1 MNSPTVPQE
10 REAEIALLG
19 SIFIDENIIFEISD
33 LLSPDDFY
41 DSQNRLIYKAM
52 LELSKSGKSIDV
64 TTVLAQLTAFNVLE
78 QSGGIDYISEIA
90 DYSYSPRNVETYV
103 ELSENASLRR
113 DTINT

>member
-1 MNSPTVPQE
+1 
-10 REAEIALLG
+10 
-19 SIFIDENIIFEISD
+19 
-33 LLSPDDFY
+33 
-41 DSQNRLIYKAM
+41 M

-103 ELSENASLRR
+103 ELIENASLRR
-113 DTINT
+113 NTINTLSMLAQNGYDSTQATLYRRGGIYNKRYKRPDRGEGR